1 MDVRHLM
8 EPLGLMYQR
17 TLRDVFPGA
26 SVWLGSGEP
35 TCYGWLWLV
44 GSDRPLS
51 IDSARL
57 RQRWESLTP
66 SQQAELA
73 LAGLREPSQLAAL
86 QLTDLGGSAAARILT
101 DDRPYSGPIWEIQR
115 PPGSSFA
122 TPDAYSN
129 ALLRLLQSG
138 QGPRLAGA
146 TEEERAAVERDRQ
159 AFGAM
164 IGNGILK
171 GPFKLPFA
179 TPSTPGRT
187 DR

>member
-1 MDVRHLM
+1 M
-8 EPLGLMYQR
+8 EPLGLMYQA

-26 SVWLGSGEP
+26 TVWLGSGEP

-44 GSDRPLS
+44 GSDGPLS
-51 IDSARL
+51 IDATRL
-57 RQRWESLTP
+57 RQRWESMTP
-66 SQQAELA
+66 SQLAELA
-73 LAGLREPSQLAAL
+73 LAGVREPAQLAAL
-86 QLTDLGGSAAARILT
+86 QLTDLGAAGAGPAAARILT

-122 TPDAYSN
+122 TPDDYSA

-146 TEEERAAVERDRQ
+146 TEEERIALEKHRQ

-171 GPFKLPFA
+171 GPFKI
-179 TPSTPGRT
+179 PSR
-187 DR
+187 